1 MGPRR
6 YAEISLSRRA
16 LEMTLSHVKIVGSG
30 LIGTS
35 IGLALALKNIGVTMQ
50 DVDSRA
56 EGLAQDLIKS
66 PATTPIDLVVFATP
80 IGALDSILDRE
91 FERNPKAGFIDI
103 SSVKFKVK
111 VEVSKSQLP
120 GNRFLPT
127 HPMAGREVGGAESAR
142 ADLFIGRPWITDS
155 TGVDSDVIAMG
166 IELIELLGGQRIE
179 LNSLEHD
186 RAVAL
191 VSHLPQ
197 LVASLLAKQLT
208 GGEEGWLELAGAGL
222 RDTTRIAASDSK
234 LWREII
240 TANSQALTPLLHAL
254 QNDLSNLIENIEDE
268 KSVADLIAA
277 GQEGRARIPGKHGGK
292 AREYTY
298 LPIVIEDKPGQLA
311 ALFEEC
317 ATASVNVEDLA
328 IEHSPGQFTGLI
340 TLALSESDAA
350 KLSDHL
356 KDNGWS
362 VHSPKK

>member
-1 MGPRR
+1 
-6 YAEISLSRRA
+6 
-16 LEMTLSHVKIVGSG
+16 MTLSHVKIVGSG

-35 IGLALALKNIGVTMQ
+35 IGLALALKNVGVTMQ
-50 DVDSRA
+50 DVDLRA
-56 EGLAQDLIKS
+56 QSLADDLIKS
-66 PATTPIDLVVFATP
+66 PSICPVDLVIFATP
-80 IGALDSILDRE
+80 IGALKTVLDEE
-91 FERNPKAGFIDI
+91 FEANPKAAFIDI
-103 SSVKFKVK
+103 SSVKSKVK
-111 VEVSKSQLP
+111 VEVSSSKLP
-120 GNRFLPT
+120 FDRFLPT

-142 ADLFIGRPWITDS
+142 ADLFVGRPWITDS
-155 TGVDSDVIAMG
+155 AGVDPDVVEKG
-166 IELIELLGGQRIE
+166 VDLIELLGGHRIE
-179 LNSLEHD
+179 LDSLEHD

-208 GGEEGWLELAGAGL
+208 GGEEGWLNLAGAGL

-240 TANSQALTPLLHAL
+240 TANSQALTPLLQAL
-254 QNDLSNLIENIEDE
+254 QNDLAQLITTIEDQD
-268 KSVADLIAA
+268 SIADLIAA

-317 ATASVNVEDLA
+317 AVASVNVEDLA

-340 TLALSESDAA
+340 TLALSQSDAT
-350 KLSDHL
+350 KLSEHL
-356 KDNGWS
+356 KKNGWS